1 MAANFKYSGKRVT
14 ITNIS
19 APVASGTLVRQRGW
33 IGIPQTNGATGQT
46 ISFAVEGVWGLT
58 FAAFA
63 GVGAGPLPAVGTILY
78 WDVANA
84 VLSNGCGVNDYPAV
98 KCLTPVSAIDG
109 SFEGS
114 LMSTWDRPKTAD
126 QS

>member
-1 MAANFKYSGKRVT
+1 MAANFKYSGKRII
-14 ITNIS
+14 ITNMS
-19 APVASGTLVRQRGW
+19 APVASGAICRQRGW
-33 IGIPQTNGATGQT
+33 IGIPMVNGATGAT
-46 ISFAVEGVWGLT
+46 VSFAVEGVWGLT
-58 FAAFA
+58 FLGYA

-84 VLSNGCGVNDYPAV
+84 VLSNGCGANDYPAV
-98 KCLTPVSAIDG
+98 KCVTAVSAVDG

-114 LMSTWDRPKTAD
+114 LMTTWDRPKTAD

>member
-1 MAANFKYSGKRVT
+1 MANNFKYSGKRVI

-19 APVASGTLVRQRGW
+19 APVAAGTLIRQKGW
-33 IGIPQTNGATGQT
+33 LGIPLTNALTGAS

-58 FAAFA
+58 FSAYN
-63 GVGAGPLPAVGTILY
+63 GIGAGPLPAAGTILY

-84 VLSNGCGVNDYPAV
+84 VLSNGCGANDYPAV
-98 KCLTPVSAIDG
+98 KCLTAVSSTDG
-109 SFEGS
+109 SFEG
-114 LMSTWDRPKTAD
+114 LLCTGWDRPKTAD